1 MKIIPAILPEAFPN
15 IVNAIEQITEAASTV
30 QIDFVDGHFAPGRTW
45 FFNRKDEGNLERI
58 RAEEIGMPHWEDINY
73 ELDLMVNNP
82 LDRMDDF
89 IALGPSKIIFHVEA
103 FSTQEDQEKMIA
115 YFENLPEMVRTMIGF
130 GMALGNDTDP
140 AVLSPFIPYIK
151 SVQCMGIAQVGSQG
165 QPFDERVFDQI
176 KKVKELYPDM
186 IITVDGAVSLD
197 NAQALAQAG
206 VTQLI
211 IGSAIFQSPDPRG
224 TIQEF
229 KHLCR
234 KQNSAQ
240 EN

>member
-15 IVNAIEQITEAASTV
+15 IVKAIEQISDGASTV
-30 QIDFVDGHFAPGRTW
+30 QIDFVDGNFAPGRTW

-58 RAEEIGMPHWEDINY
+58 RTEEIGMPHWEDINY

-89 IALGPSKIIFHVEA
+89 IALGPSKIVFHVEA
-103 FSTQEDQEKMIA
+103 FSKKEDEEKLIA
-115 YFENLPEMVRTMIGF
+115 YFENLPEMVRTMISF
-130 GMALGNDTDP
+130 GMAIGNDTVP
-140 AVLSPFIPYIK
+140 ATLAPYIPYIK
-151 SVQCMGIAQVGSQG
+151 SIQCMGIAQVGSQG
-165 QPFDERVFDQI
+165 QPFDPRVFDQI

-197 NAQALAQAG
+197 NAAQLAQAG

-211 IGSAIFQSPDPRG
+211 IGSAIFQSSDPRG

-234 KQNSAQ
+234 KQTSQ
-240 EN
+240 SEN

>member
-1 MKIIPAILPEAFPN
+1 MKIIPAILPEAFPV
-15 IVNAIEQITEAASTV
+15 IERAVEQITEAASTV
-30 QIDFVDGHFAPGRTW
+30 QIDFVDGFFAPNRTW
-45 FFNRKDEGNLERI
+45 FFNRKDESHLEQI

-89 IALGPSKIIFHVEA
+89 IALAPSKIIFHVEA
-103 FSTQEDQEKMIA
+103 FPAKEDEEKLIN
-115 YFENLPEMVRTMIGF
+115 YFETLPEMVRAMIGF

-140 AVLSPFIPYIK
+140 ALLAAYIPYIK
-151 SVQCMGIAQVGSQG
+151 SIQCMGIAQVGSQG
-165 QPFDERVFDQI
+165 QPFDPRVFDQI
-176 KKVKELYPDM
+176 KKVKALYPGM

-197 NAQALAQAG
+197 NAVALAEAG

-224 TIQEF
+224 TIGEF

-234 KQNSAQ
+234 KQTSQ
-240 EN
+240 PEN